1 MSKMVEIG
9 AHAGVVVRLGQFD
22 SWTGEGA
29 VTTDLVQCV
38 SVSRVVTSVATLI
51 QRLQTITLRKGTNSS
66 WLLVSIVKFFIIIVI
81 IIIIINTLP
90 LIGHSISTVL

>member
-1 MSKMVEIG
+1 MIGIYLYFGAVYDSHPRRPDFVRRPLSKMVEIG
-9 AHAGVVVRLGQFD
+9 AHAGVVVRLGQFN

-66 WLLVSIVKFFIIIVI
+66 
-81 IIIIINTLP
+81 
-90 LIGHSISTVL
+90 